1 MKCPK
6 CGAELSEDTKFCS
19 YCGEKIEPQPENV
32 PKQNIDNNLDKG
44 VKTAKAVK
52 TLKPNT
58 TGDKKS
64 IADSIKEKGIAY
76 WNSLS
81 IFGKVVTIAIAVFA
95 ILCFVGFLSGKTFA
109 AYYR

>member
-19 YCGEKIEPQPENV
+19 YRRKIEPRPENV

-64 IADSIKEKGIAY
+64 ITDSIKEKGIAY

-81 IFGKVVTIAIAVFA
+81 I
-95 ILCFVGFLSGKTFA
+95 LERL
-109 AYYR
+109 